1 MMSNVSINYY
11 FGQSYPTRCQQPY
24 PTNQLLPSC
33 NANGAA
39 AAIRSP
45 SLLSI
50 KTHPPSSLIIKH
62 KHKHKHIFMS

>member
-45 SLLSI
+45 SLLY
-50 KTHPPSSLIIKH
+50 KNPPS
-62 KHKHKHIFMS
+62 IFSYHQTQTHLYVIVF